1 MPLVID
7 EKGQVCVAGI
17 SIDELADQFGTP
29 LYVLDEQAI
38 RDRCREYRREFE
50 SRWPRVGVH
59 YAAKALLTIAVAQ
72 IIEEEGLEIDCASGG
87 ELFVA
92 LRADFPASR
101 IHFHGSNK
109 SMEELR
115 FAVESGIGS
124 IIVDNFLELERLEAM
139 GAEVE
144 ILLRMAPGVDPTTHP
159 SVRTGQSDTKFG
171 FQLTDAG
178 QAIRLARK
186 LKLAGFHC
194 HIGSQITRLD
204 EFREAVRLMAEFV
217 ALAEEKYKFGCS
229 KLNIGGGLGIRYL
242 SSDDVPTIAEYAE
255 VVTSELR
262 GVVGDQ
268 IELQVEP
275 GRSIVG
281 EAGYIVYTVGAIKEI
296 PGVRTYLSV
305 DGGVSDNQ
313 RPQLYGSRYTY
324 LAASKAHQ
332 AATHRYRLVGKH
344 CENDLLEDAI
354 ELPKMGTGD
363 RLVALSAGAYTYS
376 MSSNYNCYPRPAM
389 ALVDRGKARL
399 IVERE
404 THEQLIVNQKPLR

>member
-17 SIDELADQFGTP
+17 SIDELADEFGTP

-38 RDRCREYRREFE
+38 RDQCRSYRREFE

-72 IIEEEGLEIDCASGG
+72 IIEEEGLDIDCASGG

-115 FAVESGIGS
+115 FAVESDVGS
-124 IIVDNFLELERLEAM
+124 IIADNMLDLERLEAM
-139 GAEVE
+139 GAATE
-144 ILLRMAPGVDPTTHP
+144 ILLRLAPGVDPTTHP

-171 FQLTDAG
+171 FPFSDAG
-178 QAIRLARK
+178 EAISRAMGLRLT
-186 LKLAGFHC
+186 GFHC
-194 HIGSQITRLD
+194 HIGSQIARLE
-204 EFREAVRLMAEFV
+204 EFREAARLMVEFLV
-217 ALAEEKYKFGCS
+217 HAKEEYKFEAL
-229 KLNIGGGLGIRYL
+229 KLNFGGGLGIRYL
-242 SSDDVPTIAEYAE
+242 PSDDLPTIAEYAE

-262 GVVGDQ
+262 GVVSDQ
-268 IELQVEP
+268 VELLVEP

-305 DGGVSDNQ
+305 DGGVSDNP

-324 LAASKAHQ
+324 LAASKACQ

-344 CENDLLEDAI
+344 CENDLLEDEV
-354 ELPKMGTGD
+354 ELPAMETGD

-389 ALVDRGKARL
+389 VLIDRGKARL
-399 IVERE
+399 TVERE
-404 THEQLIVNQKPLR
+404 TYQQLTVNQKPLR